1 MNNEEEK
8 NNSQE
13 TEFEINLSKFVFIV
27 LNILPPL
34 VLGAFFGVTVER
46 FTYGLI
52 ILLLGLRYTEACDI
66 LEEIK
71 DAVEELQEKMQR
83 EQE

>member
-1 MNNEEEK
+1 MNKEEK
-8 NNSQE
+8 NNPQE
-13 TEFEINLSKFVFIV
+13 TEFVINLSKFVFIV

-46 FTYGLI
+46 FAYGLI
-52 ILLLGLRYTEACDI
+52 ILLLGLRYTEVCDI
-66 LEEIK
+66 LQGIK
-71 DAVEELQEKMQR
+71 NAVEELQEKMQR